1 MSTRI
6 ASIVAA
12 AATCVACNTPSAHSP
27 DSSAPSS
34 PSSETTALPAAS
46 DVLATLRLVN
56 AHFTAKWPDPTI
68 DIVRPNRVWPS
79 NIWTRAVYY
88 EGLMGLRAVEPDE
101 ALQKSYY
108 DYAVRWGESPSH
120 PWQVGFGDPTTIDA
134 DMHACGQT
142 YLDLYA
148 IDPQPVRI
156 AQVEESIRHLIDS
169 GNTAAWTWIDAIQ
182 MAMPVF
188 ARFGVLRKD
197 PTYFE
202 AMWKLYSHTR
212 DIEGGGLLDQNTGLW
227 WRDENFNPG
236 DPYTRSPN
244 GKDIYWSRGNGW
256 VFAAFARVL
265 EALPADEPHRPALE
279 ADFRAMAA
287 ALLPLQRD
295 DGFWNSSL
303 TDPNHCAAA
312 GEPGEDGP
320 ETTGTS
326 LFAYGFAWG
335 IRRGLLDSETYGP
348 PLAAAWNGLTR
359 VAVRSDGFLGWVQST
374 GAAPC
379 TASGPLSADAV
390 PDFEDFGVGCF
401 LLAGSEVV
409 RLGEGGR
416 GESAASLH

>member
-1 MSTRI
+1 VSSRI
-6 ASIVAA
+6 ASLVAA
-12 AATCVACNTPSAHSP
+12 AATSLACTPPPAPAAAHP
-27 DSSAPSS
+27 S
-34 PSSETTALPAAS
+34 PSIEKTALPAAN
-46 DVLATLRLVN
+46 DVLATLHLVN
-56 AHFTAKWPDPTI
+56 EHFTAKWPDPTI
-68 DIVRPNRVWPS
+68 DIVTPVRVWPS

-88 EGLMGLRAVEPDE
+88 EGLMGLRAMEPDPQL
-101 ALQKSYY
+101 AASYY

-197 PTYFE
+197 PSFFE

-212 DIEGGGLLDQNTGLW
+212 DLEGGGLLDEKTGLW
-227 WRDENFNPG
+227 WRDANFNPG
-236 DPYTRSPN
+236 EPYTRSPS
-244 GKDIYWSRGNGW
+244 GIDVYWSRGNGW

-265 EALPADEPHRPALE
+265 EALPADEPHRAVYE
-279 ADFRAMAA
+279 SDFRALAA

-303 TDPNHCAAA
+303 MDPNHCAAA
-312 GEPGEDGP
+312 GEAGEDGP

-326 LFAYGFAWG
+326 LFAYGLAWG
-335 IRRGLLDSETYGP
+335 IRRGLLDVETYGP
-348 PLAAAWNGLTR
+348 PLVAAWNGLTR

-379 TASGPLSADAV
+379 TGREPLSADAV

-401 LLAGSEVV
+401 LLAGSELV
-409 RLGEGGR
+409 RLGGQ
-416 GESAASLH
+416 